1 MENFKNF
8 RLSDD
13 AKMEVEKYFRTTY
26 LNSADV
32 FRTLCDA
39 QEELLTLQQQ
49 ENNTININVCSLA
62 EVLGLYKGLVE
73 ACLMDE

>member
-13 AKMEVEKYFRTTY
+13 AKMQVEEYFKTTY

-49 ENNTININVCSLA
+49 ENNTINVGSLA
-62 EVLGLYKGLVE
+62 EVLSLYKGLVE
-73 ACLMDE
+73 ACLVDD

>member
-1 MENFKNF
+1 MENFKNY

-49 ENNTININVCSLA
+49 ENNTVNIGGLA

>member
-13 AKMEVEKYFRTTY
+13 AKMQVEEYFKTTY

-49 ENNTININVCSLA
+49 ENNTINVGSLA

>member
-1 MENFKNF
+1 MENFKDF

-49 ENNTININVCSLA
+49 ENNTISVSSLA
-62 EVLGLYKGLVE
+62 EVLSLYKGLVE
-73 ACLMDE
+73 ACLVDD